1 MKAKGAVRWKLKAIM
16 DEREIGTVQLATFL
30 DVLPGTVS
38 TWRKSKYFPNI
49 TEERWIQIYNA
60 INQLCDIH
68 RMPGC
73 KIQLSD
79 LVEFCV
85 EEMRD
90 FESSDLKYVSDRVR
104 KKSKLSKSSKE
115 KKKDIEDKDVVAA

>member
-104 KKSKLSKSSKE
+104 KKSKSSKE
-115 KKKDIEDKDVVAA
+115 KKKDIEDKDAVAA